1 MATTVTRRDFLR
13 SSAGAGAGL
22 LIALYLPSADRLTK
36 LGKEHRDADG
46 LSPNAW
52 LLIGT
57 DDTVTVYFDKSEM
70 GQGVMTA
77 LPMILA
83 EELDADWKQVRVVQA
98 PVTAAFITLRH
109 GRLSTG
115 GSTSVRTSW
124 DPMRTA
130 GAAARE
136 MLVSAA
142 ATQWGVDAASCHTE
156 SGKVIHAASKRS
168 VSYGH
173 VAAAA
178 AKLPVPAQPKL
189 KQPAEFRIV
198 GTRARRLDTP
208 AKTKGTAGFGID
220 AHREGMLV
228 ALVKRCPVFGGKVA
242 RFDDTKARA
251 VPGVRR
257 VVQISSGVAV
267 LADGYWPAY
276 TGREALTVEWDAGPN
291 ATLDS
296 AGIWKMFEDRL
307 AQPLAVVRDSGSVAS
322 ADPAKTVE
330 AEYRLPYLAH
340 ATMEPM
346 NCSAH
351 VRADGCDVWVPTQN
365 QTGALDTAAQ
375 ITGLSKDQIAIHTT
389 FLGGGFGRRSKT
401 DFVTDAVEAS
411 KAAGAP
417 VKVIYDRPDD
427 IQHDG
432 YRPAA
437 LHRLSA
443 KLDANGWPVAWT
455 HKFVAPS
462 ILAQYG
468 KQAVEKGID
477 GDAVSGTGD
486 DFPYAIPNMHVE
498 YGIPETPVPV
508 WWWRSVGHSST
519 DFVVESFIDELA
531 AAGGK
536 DPVELRR
543 HLLADSPRRLA
554 VLNLAAEKSGWGK
567 PLPNGHARGIALL
580 DGFGN
585 TIVVQVAEV
594 SVEAQKVRVHRVTCA
609 VDCGIVVNPA
619 IVESQM
625 ESAIIYGLSAALMGE
640 ITIKD
645 GRVQQSSFADYPV
658 MRMREAPKVDV
669 HIVESSE
676 HPGGIGEPGTP
687 PIAPAVANAVFA
699 LTKKRV
705 RELPIRLT

>member
-22 LIALYLPSADRLTK
+22 LIALYLPSPDRLTK
-36 LGKEHRDADG
+36 LGKRPGDAG

-52 LLIGT
+52 LVIGT

-83 EELDADWKQVRVVQA
+83 DELDADWHQVRVEQA

-136 MLVSAA
+136 MLVAA
-142 ATQWGVDAASCHTE
+142 AAAQWGVDVSACHTE
-156 SGKVIHAASKRS
+156 SGKVLHAASGKS
-168 VSYGH
+168 VTYGQ

-178 AKLPVPAQPKL
+178 GKLQVPAQPRL
-189 KQPAEFRIV
+189 KETAEFRII
-198 GTRARRLDTP
+198 GTRAKRVDTP
-208 AKTKGTAGFGID
+208 AKTNGTAGFGID
-220 AHREGMLV
+220 TRQPGMLV
-228 ALVKRCPVFGGKVA
+228 AVVKRCPVFGGKVA
-242 RFDDTKARA
+242 SFDAAKAKA
-251 VPGVRR
+251 VPGVRQ

-267 LADGYWPAY
+267 VADGYWPAY
-276 TGREALTVEWDAGPN
+276 KGRDALTVQWDLGPN

-307 AQPLAVVRDSGSVAS
+307 AQPLAVVRDTGNVAA
-322 ADPAKTVE
+322 ADPDKTVE

-351 VRADGCDVWVPTQN
+351 VRAEGCDVWVPTQN

-375 ITGLSKDQIAIHTT
+375 ITGLTRDQIAVHTT
-389 FLGGGFGRRSKT
+389 FLGGGFGRRSDT
-401 DFVTDAVEAS
+401 DFVRDAVEAS
-411 KAAGAP
+411 KAVGAP

-427 IQHDG
+427 VQHDG

-462 ILAQYG
+462 ILARYG
-468 KQAVEKGID
+468 ARAVDKGID
-477 GDAVSGTGD
+477 GDAISGTGD
-486 DFPYAIPNMHVE
+486 DFPYTIPNMHVE
-498 YGIPETPVPV
+498 YGIPESPVPV

-519 DFVVESFIDELA
+519 DFVVESFLDELA

-554 VLNLAAEKSGWGK
+554 VLNLAVEKSGWGT

-594 SVEAQKVRVHRVTCA
+594 SIAAQKVRVHRVTCA
-609 VDCGIVVNPA
+609 VDCGVVVNPA

-625 ESAIIYGLSAALMGE
+625 ESAIVYGLSAALMGE

-645 GRVQQSSFADYPV
+645 GRVVQSSFHDYPV
-658 MRMREAPKVDV
+658 IRMSEAPKIDV

-687 PIAPAVANAVFA
+687 PIAPAVANALFA
-699 LTKKRV
+699 LTKKRP
-705 RELPIRLT
+705 RELPIRLS

>member
-1 MATTVTRRDFLR
+1 MTSTVTRRDFLR
-13 SSAGAGAGL
+13 SSAGASAGL

-36 LGKEHRDADG
+36 LGNRREAVG

-52 LLIGT
+52 LVVGT
-57 DDTVTVYFDKSEM
+57 DDTVTVYLDKSEM

-83 EELDADWKQVRVVQA
+83 DELDAAWHSVRVEQA
-98 PVTAAFITLRH
+98 PVTAAFIALRH

-136 MLVSAA
+136 MLVTAA
-142 ATQWGVDAASCHTE
+142 AAEWGVDASSCHTE
-156 SGKVIHAASKRS
+156 SGKVVHAASGRS
-168 VSYGH
+168 VTYGA

-178 AKLPVPAQPKL
+178 GKLAVPAQPRL
-189 KQPAEFRIV
+189 KQASEFRII
-198 GTRARRLDTP
+198 GTRAKRVDTP
-208 AKTKGTAGFGID
+208 AKTNGSAGFGID
-220 AHREGMLV
+220 TRQPGMLV

-242 RFDDTKARA
+242 RFDAAKAKA
-251 VPGVRR
+251 VPGVRH

-276 TGREALTVEWDAGPN
+276 KGRDALTVEWDLGPN
-291 ATLDS
+291 ATVDT
-296 AGIWKMFEDRL
+296 AGIWKMFEDRI
-307 AQPLAVVRDSGSVAS
+307 AQPLAVVRDTGNVAA
-322 ADPAKTVE
+322 ADPDKTVD
-330 AEYRLPYLAH
+330 AEYRLPFLAH

-375 ITGLSKDQIAIHTT
+375 ITGLSRDQIAVHTT
-389 FLGGGFGRRSKT
+389 FLGGGFGRRSET
-401 DFVTDAVEAS
+401 DFVSDAVEAS

-455 HKFVAPS
+455 HRFVAPS
-462 ILAQYG
+462 ILARYG
-468 KQAVEKGID
+468 ARAVDKGID
-477 GDAVSGTGD
+477 GDAISGTGD
-486 DFPYAIPNMHVE
+486 DFPYTIPNMHVE
-498 YGIPETPVPV
+498 YGIAESPVPV

-519 DFVVESFIDELA
+519 DFVIESFLDELA

-543 HLLADSPRRLA
+543 HLLAESPRRLA
-554 VLNLAAEKSGWGK
+554 VLNLAVEKSGWGT

-609 VDCGIVVNPA
+609 VDCGMVVNPA

-645 GRVQQSSFADYPV
+645 GRVEQSSFHDYPV
-658 MRMREAPKVDV
+658 MRMNEAPKIDV
-669 HIVESSE
+669 HIIESSE
-676 HPGGIGEPGTP
+676 HPGGIGEPGLP

-705 RELPIRLT
+705 RELPIRLV

>member
-1 MATTVTRRDFLR
+1 VT
-13 SSAGAGAGL
+13 
-22 LIALYLPSADRLTK
+22 Y
-36 LGKEHRDADG
+36 
-46 LSPNAW
+46 
-52 LLIGT
+52 
-57 DDTVTVYFDKSEM
+57 
-70 GQGVMTA
+70 GQ
-77 LPMILA
+77 
-83 EELDADWKQVRVVQA
+83 
-98 PVTAAFITLRH
+98 
-109 GRLSTG
+109 
-115 GSTSVRTSW
+115 
-124 DPMRTA
+124 
-130 GAAARE
+130 
-136 MLVSAA
+136 
-142 ATQWGVDAASCHTE
+142 
-156 SGKVIHAASKRS
+156 
-168 VSYGH
+168 

-178 AKLPVPAQPKL
+178 GKLQVPAQPRL
-189 KQPAEFRIV
+189 KQAKEFRII
-198 GTRARRLDTP
+198 GTRAKRVDTP
-208 AKTKGTAGFGID
+208 AKTDGSAGFGID
-220 AHREGMLV
+220 TRQPGMLV
-228 ALVKRCPVFGGKVA
+228 AVVKRCPVFGGKVA
-242 RFDDTKARA
+242 RFDAAKAKA
-251 VPGVRR
+251 VPGVRQ
-257 VVQISSGVAV
+257 VVEISSGVAV
-267 LADGYWPAY
+267 VADGYWPAY
-276 TGREALTVEWDAGPN
+276 KGRDALTVDWDLGPN

-296 AGIWKMFEDRL
+296 AGIWKRFEDRI
-307 AQPLAVVRDSGSVAS
+307 AQPLALVRDTGNVAA
-322 ADPAKTVE
+322 ADPDKTVD

-365 QTGALDTAAQ
+365 QTGALDTAAK
-375 ITGLSKDQIAIHTT
+375 ISGLSRDQVAIHTT
-389 FLGGGFGRRSKT
+389 FLGGGFGRRSDT
-401 DFVTDAVEAS
+401 DFVSDAVEAS
-411 KAAGAP
+411 KAIGAP

-462 ILAQYG
+462 ILARYG
-468 KQAVEKGID
+468 ARAVDKGLD
-477 GDAVSGTGD
+477 GDAISGTGD
-486 DFPYAIPNMHVE
+486 DFPYTIPNMHVE
-498 YGIPETPVPV
+498 YGIPESPVPV

-519 DFVVESFIDELA
+519 DFVVESFLDELA

-554 VLNLAAEKSGWGK
+554 VLNLAVEKSGWGT

-594 SVEAQKVRVHRVTCA
+594 SIEAKKVRVHRVTCA
-609 VDCGIVVNPA
+609 VDCGVVVNPA

-640 ITIKD
+640 ITLKD
-645 GRVQQSSFADYPV
+645 GRVEQSSFHDYPV
-658 MRMREAPKVDV
+658 IRMSEAPKIDV

-699 LTKKRV
+699 LTGKRV
-705 RELPIRLT
+705 RELPIRLG

>member
-22 LIALYLPSADRLTK
+22 LIALYLPSGDRLTK
-36 LGKEHRDADG
+36 LGEHRDPAG

-52 LLIGT
+52 LVIGT
-57 DDTVTVYFDKSEM
+57 DDTVTVYLDKSEM

-83 EELDADWKQVRVVQA
+83 AELDADWRRVRVEQA
-98 PVTAAFITLRH
+98 PVTAAFLALRH

-136 MLVSAA
+136 LLVAAA
-142 ATQWGVDAASCHTE
+142 ATQWGVDASACHTE
-156 SGKVIHAASKRS
+156 SGKVLHAASGRS
-168 VSYGH
+168 VTYGQ

-178 AKLPVPAQPKL
+178 GKLQVPAQPRL
-189 KQPAEFRIV
+189 KQATEFRII
-198 GTRARRLDTP
+198 GTRAKRVDTP
-208 AKTKGTAGFGID
+208 AKTNGTAGFGID
-220 AHREGMLV
+220 TRQPGMLV
-228 ALVKRCPVFGGKVA
+228 AVVKRCPVFGGKVA
-242 RFDDTKARA
+242 RFDAAKAKA
-251 VPGVRR
+251 VPGVRQ
-257 VVQISSGVAV
+257 VVEISSGVAV
-267 LADGYWPAY
+267 VADGYWPAY
-276 TGREALTVEWDAGPN
+276 TGRDALTVEWDLGHN

-296 AGIWKMFEDRL
+296 AGIWKRFEDRI
-307 AQPLAVVRDSGSVAS
+307 AQPLALVRDTGNVAT
-322 ADPAKTVE
+322 ADPDKTVE

-365 QTGALDTAAQ
+365 QTGALDTTAK
-375 ITGLSKDQIAIHTT
+375 ITGLSRDQVAIHTT
-389 FLGGGFGRRSKT
+389 FLGGGFGRRSDT
-401 DFVTDAVEAS
+401 DFVSDAVEAS
-411 KAAGAP
+411 KAVGAP

-462 ILAQYG
+462 ILARYG
-468 KQAVEKGID
+468 ERAVDKGLD
-477 GDAVSGTGD
+477 GDAISGTGD
-486 DFPYAIPNMHVE
+486 DFPYTIPNMHVE
-498 YGIPETPVPV
+498 YGIPESPVPV

-519 DFVVESFIDELA
+519 DFVVESFLDELA

-554 VLNLAAEKSGWGK
+554 VLNLAVEKSGWGT

-609 VDCGIVVNPA
+609 VDCGVVVNPA

-640 ITIKD
+640 ITLKD
-645 GRVQQSSFADYPV
+645 GRVEQSSFHDYPV
-658 MRMREAPKVDV
+658 IRMNEAPKIDV

-699 LTKKRV
+699 LTRKRV
-705 RELPIRLT
+705 RELPIRMS